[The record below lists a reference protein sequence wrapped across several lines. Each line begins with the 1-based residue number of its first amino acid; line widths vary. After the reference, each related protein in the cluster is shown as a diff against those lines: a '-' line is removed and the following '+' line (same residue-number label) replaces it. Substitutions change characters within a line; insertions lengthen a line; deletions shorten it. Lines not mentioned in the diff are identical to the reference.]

1 MKCQLKELDMF
12 EPSAYCRDDE
22 CKGLI
27 GAKGCSWF
35 ICDKMMT
42 KTRVSV
48 RKFLET
54 YNPEL
59 NYAEKVLYGDNDRI
73 AKIIERIK
81 ARKANAEKK

>member
-1 MKCQLKELDMF
+1 MKCQLKELDAF

-22 CKGLI
+22 C
-27 GAKGCSWF
+27 KGCSWF

-42 KTRVSV
+42 KTRVRV

-59 NYAEKVLYGDNDRI
+59 NYAEKVVYGDNDKI
-73 AKIIERIK
+73 AKMIERIK